1 MRNPGN
7 IFAAA
12 VLAGCLLCALPSTGA
27 QAPNPNYTDDLPSV
41 ERVKAEIKG
50 SDGTDSLARQVA
62 IFNYLVAY
70 IDRIKSNRSYSGPFT
85 PGEQKM
91 FDAYRLA
98 AYQISQDYA
107 KTHAPAEAAEFERL
121 HGRYEMDSAFYKDWS
136 KRLIG
141 KQAAS
146 AYKSAETDLAAN
158 QRKHIEEEKRQH
170 DEAEAQKKAAANQPQ
185 PGGLSNDPTAV
196 MTRRCLEL
204 GGTDLECLGKG
215 FKEGLL
221 DLIGLNDTPFGK
233 MMKESVS
240 KGLRMGGTYQAEN
253 GISIG
258 FNENTATIYNCGKL
272 IIGSRNYTL
281 SRLGGQLAVSIS
293 NQPKLLVVALGS
305 GGLIIGPGPFEIT
318 GKIITGYTLYNVWSR
333 YSDGTIVPGSQH
345 QESQP
350 VYSDKTERCTFS
362 SLRPVGATAADVSP
376 VALISSL
383 FGGQESQEMRED
395 QKHPTPPGPRM
406 AGTYS
411 TGSLR
416 LDFHPVAVILD
427 CGQAHVARPYAVE
440 PAANG
445 VLVTVMNDATPF
457 TLRLLPDGTLAG
469 SGSAEVAGRLLT
481 GQNQSGFIYRPHK
494 ETCTIG
500 TLTAQ

>member
-1 MRNPGN
+1 MRNPIK
-7 IFAAA
+7 IFAAT
-12 VLAGCLLCALPSTGA
+12 VLAGCMLSSARA

-50 SDGTDSLARQVA
+50 SDAADGLARQVA

-85 PGEQKM
+85 PGEQKL

-107 KTHAPAEAAEFERL
+107 KTHTPAEAAEFERL
-121 HGRYEMDSAFYKDWS
+121 HGRYEMNSEFYQDWS

-146 AYKSAETDLAAN
+146 AYNSAESGLADS
-158 QRKHIEEEKRQH
+158 QRKHIEEQKRQR
-170 DEAEAQKKAAANQPQ
+170 EQAEAQAKAGASQPQ
-185 PGGLSNDPTAV
+185 GGGRWNDPTAV
-196 MTRRCLEL
+196 ATRRCLEL

-215 FKEGLL
+215 FKEGLF
-221 DLIGLNDTPFGK
+221 DLIGLNNTPIGNAI
-233 MMKESVS
+233 KESTV
-240 KGLRMGGTYQAEN
+240 KGLRMGGTYKADN
-253 GISIG
+253 GISVA
-258 FNENTATIYNCGKL
+258 FNENTAGLYQCGKL
-272 IIGSRNYTL
+272 ISDMRNYTVT
-281 SRLGGQLAVSIS
+281 RQGGQLAISIG
-293 NQPKLLVVALGS
+293 NQPQPLVLALGPS
-305 GGLIIGPGPFEIT
+305 GQIIGPGPFTIT
-318 GKIITGYTLYNVWSR
+318 GKIISGYQLYNVWSR

-350 VYSDKTERCTFS
+350 VYSDKIERCTFS
-362 SLRPVGATAADVSP
+362 SLHPVGATAADVSP

-383 FGGQESQEMRED
+383 FGGQESQEQRED

-406 AGTYS
+406 AGSFS

-427 CGQAHVARPYAVE
+427 CGQAHVARPYLVK
-440 PAANG
+440 PAAEG
-445 VLVTVMNDATPF
+445 VLVTVMNDPTPF
-457 TLRLLPDGTLAG
+457 SLLLRPDGSLAG
-469 SGSAEVAGRLLT
+469 SGSTEVAGRLLT
-481 GQNQSGFIYRPHK
+481 GQTQNGFTYQPHK
-494 ETCTIG
+494 ETCAIG
-500 TLTAQ
+500 TLTAR